1 MFELK
6 IDESTEKHLR
16 HTHEVMPNS
25 DPGIKLLPRPVT
37 RPTTANA
44 SNEIPLVPSA
54 TPSTTVSTDQRNTT
68 PVQTDKSQTDQPVET
83 AQRKQTSPPPLMTTR
98 CGRVVRPPT
107 CYQRFAIHQERT
119 CQTQKKSFFGAI
131 GQ

>member
-119 CQTQKKSFFGAI
+119 CQTQKKSFF
-131 GQ
+131 